1 MPASRAPASMAMG
14 LLVECISLDIRFI
27 RRGPSL
33 YRKPLVISRS
43 GPHGEDKIGGAVSR
57 PHRSFDGGG
66 QSRINPVACEGQI
79 FSTGGRAGPQRA
91 LLPRG
96 FETRSALAH
105 DLPGRPIS
113 AKPPRASHV
122 SPER

>member
-1 MPASRAPASMAMG
+1 MAASRAPASMAMG
-14 LLVECISLDIRFI
+14 LLMECISLDIRFI

-66 QSRINPVACEGQI
+66 QSRISPVACEEQI
-79 FSTGGRAGPQRA
+79 FPAGGRAGAQRV
-91 LLPRG
+91 LLRRG
-96 FETRSALAH
+96 FECPSA
-105 DLPGRPIS
+105 P
-113 AKPPRASHV
+113 PPRLPRRAFAAN
-122 SPER
+122 PPRL

>member
-43 GPHGEDKIGGAVSR
+43 GPHGEDKIGGAISR
-57 PHRSFDGGG
+57 PHRAFDGGG
-66 QSRINPVACEGQI
+66 PSRITPVPRQAQI
-79 FSTGGRAGPQRA
+79 FPAPGRARPHRDLLRRGSEYRPA
-91 LLPRG
+91 LPR
-96 FETRSALAH
+96 
-105 DLPGRPIS
+105 DPPLPSSRPNPS
-113 AKPPRASHV
+113 NVATS
-122 SPER
+122 